1 MRRLILAVMI
11 VLLPLRGWIGD
22 AMALEAATGTG
33 FKDEIM
39 RLVRQK
45 ADAGEVRSVEKADAP
60 SAHAD
65 ADAEVID
72 LTELLKRSLQG
83 GGKAPA
89 KARPGR
95 QRACRAG
102 RQRHLGRWSGLHRVP
117 GLPYRG
123 HERGCG
129 AIASVAP
136 AGPRAGNA
144 VSPLHQ
150 RPASARPEATHF
162 LTSLPV
168 VRLPSGV

>member
-1 MRRLILAVMI
+1 LKLNALEPFASRRIIPSMRRLILAVMI

-22 AMALEAATGTG
+22 AMALEAATGTPAAIQSIAI
-33 FKDEIM
+33 DVHPTLEITHFE
-39 RLVRQK
+39 
-45 ADAGEVRSVEKADAP
+45 ADS
-60 SAHAD
+60 
-65 ADAEVID
+65 
-72 LTELLKRSLQG
+72 
-83 GGKAPA
+83 
-89 KARPGR
+89 GR
-95 QRACRAG
+95 QDLRAG
-102 RQRHLGRWSGLHRVP
+102 PVHCPDHASAPPGEDDSDTSANGHRVP

-129 AIASVAP
+129 AIASAAP

-150 RPASARPEATHF
+150 RPAGARPEATHF